1 MISAPRYRTE
11 SEPQKLLSVPK
22 PIPLVRL
29 QTTATTL
36 VTAPTGADFLV
47 KQLWVANVTAGAV
60 TYSIRL
66 VPSGGSPTSA
76 NAIAE
81 GVSLAANTSA
91 LLAIGTDLR
100 LVPGAFLSALCGTN
114 DAINIGGWGLE
125 YYGDRA

>member
-1 MISAPRYRTE
+1 MIETKRLRFE
-11 SEPQKLLSVPK
+11 SEGQKLLAVPR
-22 PIPLVRL
+22 PIALVRL
-29 QTTATTL
+29 QTTAATI
-36 VTAPTGADFLV
+36 VTAPTDADFLV
-47 KQLWVANVTAGAV
+47 KHLWVANVTAGAV
-60 TYSIRL
+60 TYSIRM
-66 VPSGGSPTSA
+66 VASGGSPSAA

-125 YYGDRA
+125 YYGERA